1 MAKERNPFSS
11 CRDLVAASRKLC
23 DLVDDLSFS
32 EPVTHVY
39 NPLRY
44 ARKSHEQYLAL
55 CQGSSIAAL
64 YLGMNPGPWGMAQ
77 TGVPFGEV
85 SAVRDFLNIHCA
97 VSQPKQEH
105 PKRPIEG
112 FACKR
117 SEVSGAR
124 LWKLFADRYG
134 SPEPFFAH
142 NLVLNY
148 CPLVFM
154 EASGKNRTP
163 DKLRATES
171 EVLHRYCDWHL
182 QCVIQLL
189 RPSHLVGVG
198 AYAYECLLRAKGT
211 LSQQPMGEKLASE
224 IQVHK
229 ILHPSPA
236 SPAANKNW
244 AGVATAQLIAAG
256 VWNG

>member
-1 MAKERNPFSS
+1 MSKVRNPFSS
-11 CRDLVAASRKLC
+11 CRDLVTASRKLC
-23 DLVDDLSFS
+23 DLVDELSFS

-44 ARKSHEQYLAL
+44 ASKSHEQFLAL
-55 CQGSSIAAL
+55 CSGGSTNAL

-85 SAVRDFLNIHCA
+85 TAVREFLKINCA
-97 VSQPKQEH
+97 VSKPKHEH

-112 FACKR
+112 FACNR

-124 LWKLFADRYG
+124 LWKLFADRYR
-134 SPEPFFAH
+134 SSDKFFPQ
-142 NLVLNY
+142 NVVLNY

-163 DKLRATES
+163 DKLRAAES

-182 QCVIQLL
+182 QCVIQILQ
-189 RPSHLVGVG
+189 PSHLIGVG
-198 AYAYECLLRAKGT
+198 AYAYDCLLRVRNL
-211 LSQQPMGEKLASE
+211 LSQQTSVPELANE

-236 SPAANKNW
+236 SPAANKDW
-244 AGVATAQLIAAG
+244 AGVATSQLIAAG
-256 VWNG
+256 VWKK

>member
-1 MAKERNPFSS
+1 
-11 CRDLVAASRKLC
+11 
-23 DLVDDLSFS
+23 
-32 EPVTHVY
+32 
-39 NPLRY
+39 
-44 ARKSHEQYLAL
+44 
-55 CQGSSIAAL
+55 
-64 YLGMNPGPWGMAQ
+64 MAQ

-85 SAVRDFLNIHCA
+85 SVVREFLNIHCA
-97 VSQPKQEH
+97 VSKPTQEH

-134 SPEPFFAH
+134 SPDQFFSQ
-142 NLVLNY
+142 NVVLNY

-163 DKLRATES
+163 DKLRASES
-171 EVLHRYCDWHL
+171 DVLHRYCDWHL

-189 RPSHLVGVG
+189 RPRHLIGVG
-198 AYAYECLLRAKGT
+198 AYAYECLLRVRDL
-211 LSQQPMGEKLASE
+211 LSQQITAGTSVSE

-236 SPAANKNW
+236 SPAANKDW

-256 VWNG
+256 VWKA

>member
-1 MAKERNPFSS
+1 MSKDRNPFSS
-11 CRDLVAASRKLC
+11 CRDLIAASRKLC
-23 DLVDDLSFS
+23 DLVDTLPFS

-44 ARKSHEQYLAL
+44 ARKSHEQFLAL
-55 CQGSSIAAL
+55 CNIGGTQAL

-77 TGVPFGEV
+77 TGVPFGEI
-85 SAVRDFLNIHCA
+85 SAVRDFLNIQCP
-97 VSQPKQEH
+97 VNKPTKEH

-124 LWKLFADRYG
+124 LWKLFADRFG
-134 SPEPFFAH
+134 SPACFFSQ
-142 NLVLNY
+142 NMVLNY

-163 DKLRATES
+163 DKIRATES
-171 EVLHRYCDWHL
+171 DVLHRYCDWHL
-182 QCVIQLL
+182 QTVIHML
-189 RPSHLVGVG
+189 RPRYVVGVG
-198 AYAYECLLRAKGT
+198 AYAYECLLRVRDAIG
-211 LSQQPMGEKLASE
+211 QQAETDKRVSE

-236 SPAANKNW
+236 SPAANKDW
-244 AGVATAQLIAAG
+244 AGVATAQLQAAG
-256 VWNG
+256 IW